1 MATQQNDGLASR
13 FFLFSA
19 LPTELRLRIWRVA
32 LERNRI
38 IRVFVASHLDIEA
51 DSAGD
56 DDAEV
61 ECRSQTSAMPPHLIR
76 SIPRIYGSEIHYTV
90 VADGYDLVHS
100 LLSVNT
106 EARHVA
112 LRFYRMRMP
121 CIFGGNDSKKWV
133 DSLCAAA
140 IPPPGKSW
148 SHGTLYMNPEFDF
161 LLRLGSDETYGRNL
175 KGREDVTIDFIQRFK
190 TVYDP
195 DGVGVLNMVVNME
208 ALKSFNGVLKQSSL
222 ASAST
227 EAFRETF
234 SRLRQVWF
242 LDLCPTGH
250 GLGHNT
256 LSQPGIRPFFSYSY
270 PTMVSTPNFDR
281 LPRDPRAINLV
292 KVPSFRI
299 RPGVETFFPQ
309 WKRLMEA
316 WGVFPEGRA
325 GTTEFRLMLAAD
337 SRPFGQSYDQTGAW
351 QCLGTEKHRFD
362 AAVAGRDDVAVDTVS
377 PVFGFWLFPTTAL
390 PPDIGQ
396 TAAWVQLVA
405 MDMSASWP
413 ELGVFK
419 FPEGES

>member
-1 MATQQNDGLASR
+1 MATQQNDGLAPGFR
-13 FFLFSA
+13 LFPA
-19 LPTELRLRIWRVA
+19 LPAELRLRVWRVA

-38 IRVFVASHLDIEA
+38 IRVLVASHLDIETGGGGA
-51 DSAGD
+51 
-56 DDAEV
+56 DAEL
-61 ECRSQTSAMPPHLIR
+61 ECRGQIPAIPPHLVR
-76 SIPRIYGSEIHYTV
+76 SIPRIYGSDINYTV
-90 VADGYDLVHS
+90 VADGYDLVNP
-100 LLSVNT
+100 LLSVST
-106 EARHVA
+106 EARQVA
-112 LRFYRMRMP
+112 LRFYRMRVP
-121 CIFGGNDSKKWV
+121 CIFGGNASKKWV

-148 SHGTLYMNPEFDF
+148 SHGTLRMNPEFDF
-161 LLRLGSDETYGRNL
+161 LLRLGSEETYGRNL
-175 KGREDVTIDFIQRFK
+175 EGREDVTIDFIQRFK

-195 DGVGVLNMVVNME
+195 NGVGILNMVVNME
-208 ALKSFNGVLKQSSL
+208 ALKSLNGVPRQSIL
-222 ASAST
+222 ASSALT

-256 LSQPGIRPFFSYSY
+256 LSQPGTRPFFSYSY

-281 LPRDPRAINLV
+281 LPRDPRAINLAR
-292 KVPSFRI
+292 VPSFRI

-309 WKRLMEA
+309 WRRLMEA
-316 WGVFPEGRA
+316 WGVFPEGKV
-325 GTTEFRLMLAAD
+325 GTTNFRLMLAAD

-351 QCLGTEKHRFD
+351 QCLGTEKYRFN
-362 AAVAGRDDVAVDTVS
+362 AAVSGRDDVAVDNVN

-405 MDMSASWP
+405 MDMRASWP

-419 FPEGES
+419 FPESDN